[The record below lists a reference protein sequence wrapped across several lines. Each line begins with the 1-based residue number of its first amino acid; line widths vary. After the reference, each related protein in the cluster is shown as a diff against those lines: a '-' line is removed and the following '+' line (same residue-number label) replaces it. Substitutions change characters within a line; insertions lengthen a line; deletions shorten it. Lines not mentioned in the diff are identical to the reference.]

1 MNSILDRKMHHLVY
15 KLILLSIS
23 LLFFSSCGNDQ
34 PVGSFKGKI
43 QDWVHEVFQARVI
56 TGGASWDLSLT
67 LKQVNGENI
76 SELRFADPSGEEV
89 MRTGTWI
96 VGDGE
101 REIEFDDGKQ
111 PSTYFLIKR
120 GLRHAFQ
127 TEGGLSND
135 DGSPILMMRNEGLSR
150 KTSYPINIIFSDD
163 GKVRV
168 LGSAGVAYSGES
180 FWQGGYWV
188 LSVRINEIDNQ
199 GKQEKDEEN
208 YKYFLRWSEKYPGEL
223 ELEKMI
229 ILRPFNK
236 KDGSKRQS
244 WMSSLHFKDKPRLKP
259 LSSSKN

>member
-34 PVGSFKGKI
+34 PVGAFKGKI

-56 TGGASWDLSLT
+56 TGGAHWDLSLT

-96 VGDGE
+96 VGGSE
-101 REIEFDDGKQ
+101 REIEFDDEL
-111 PSTYFLIKR
+111 TVHYFLIKR

-135 DGSPILMMRNEGLSR
+135 DGSPILMMRNEGFPEKLSY
-150 KTSYPINIIFSDD
+150 KHHFSDD

-168 LGSAGVAYSGES
+168 LGSTGVAYSENLFLARKLLG
-180 FWQGGYWV
+180 
-188 LSVRINEIDNQ
+188 LSVRMNKIDNQ
-199 GKQEKDEEN
+199 GKQV
-208 YKYFLRWSEKYPGEL
+208 
-223 ELEKMI
+223 
-229 ILRPFNK
+229 
-236 KDGSKRQS
+236 
-244 WMSSLHFKDKPRLKP
+244 KDKRTTSIFCVGLR
-259 LSSSKN
+259 SIR

>member
-1 MNSILDRKMHHLVY
+1 M
-15 KLILLSIS
+15 
-23 LLFFSSCGNDQ
+23 
-34 PVGSFKGKI
+34 
-43 QDWVHEVFQARVI
+43 
-56 TGGASWDLSLT
+56 
-67 LKQVNGENI
+67 
-76 SELRFADPSGEEV
+76 
-89 MRTGTWI
+89 
-96 VGDGE
+96 
-101 REIEFDDGKQ
+101 
-111 PSTYFLIKR
+111 
-120 GLRHAFQ
+120 
-127 TEGGLSND
+127 SND

-188 LSVRINEIDNQ
+188 LSVRMNEIDNQ

-244 WMSSLHFKDKPRLKP
+244 WMSSLHFKDKSGLKP
-259 LSSSKN
+259 SSSTKN